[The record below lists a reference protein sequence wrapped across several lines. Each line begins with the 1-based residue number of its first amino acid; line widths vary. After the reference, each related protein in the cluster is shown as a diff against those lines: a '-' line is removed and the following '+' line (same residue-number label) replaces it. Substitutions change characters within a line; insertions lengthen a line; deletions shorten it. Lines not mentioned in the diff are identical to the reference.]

1 MIVFLFFH
9 GAYWLA
15 HLYLFFKFRNAFP
28 LDLAGSAVLSLF
40 LIFMAL
46 SPMTSYVLTLRA
58 EHTGIKNRLYA
69 NVVMF
74 SGFVWMGL
82 LILFF
87 FISIP
92 MDLYNLSVRLA
103 GFALHNEIGNILISP
118 LSAFFIPLTLS
129 ICLNIYGYFAAD
141 ALRVE
146 RLTIKT
152 SKLSEGVDKITIAHI
167 SDVHLGIMVRDK
179 MLDKIIN
186 NILLEKPDLIVSTG
200 DLIDG
205 GTKHI
210 RHFAEKLR
218 GVSARLGKF
227 AVIGN
232 HEFYSGIKNSI
243 QFLEDAGFTVL
254 RGRGVT
260 AGGLIN
266 IAGVDDAEGRNK
278 NISSE
283 SEREILAGMPS
294 GLFTLLLKHKPD
306 VEKGALGFFD
316 LQLSGHTHKGQI
328 FPINLAVRLFF
339 YPHSSYKKLSNGSAI
354 NVSGGAGTA
363 GPPIRL
369 LSPPEITIIE
379 LVNEKNYVLYHEAH
393 E

>member
-1 MIVFLFFH
+1 MIIFLFFH

-28 LDLAGSAVLSLF
+28 LDIAGSAVLSLF
-40 LIFMAL
+40 LVFMAL
-46 SPMTSYVLTLRA
+46 SPMSAYILILRA
-58 EHTGIKNRLYA
+58 EHTGIKNRTYA
-69 NVVMF
+69 NAVMF
-74 SGFVWMGL
+74 SGFIWMGL
-82 LILFF
+82 LIIFF
-87 FISIP
+87 FVSIP
-92 MDLYNLSVRLA
+92 IDLYNLGVRLA
-103 GFALHNEIGNILISP
+103 GFALHNDISKIMISQ
-118 LSAFFIPLTLS
+118 LSAFFIPLSTS
-129 ICLNIYGYFAAD
+129 ICLNIYGYFAAGD
-141 ALRVE
+141 LRVE

-152 SKLSEGVDKITIAHI
+152 SKLPEDVDRLTIAQI
-167 SDVHLGIMVRDK
+167 SDVHLGIMVREK
-179 MLDKIIN
+179 MLDKIID
-186 NILLEKPDLIVSTG
+186 NILTEEPDLIVSTG

-210 RHFAEKLR
+210 RHFAEKLK
-218 GVSARLGKF
+218 GVNARLGKF

-243 QFLEDAGFTVL
+243 QFLEDAGFTVF

-266 IAGVDDAEGRNK
+266 IAGIDDAEGRRK
-278 NISSE
+278 NIAAE
-283 SEREILAGMPS
+283 SEKEILSRMPS

-306 VEKGALGFFD
+306 VEKDALGLFD

-339 YPHSSYKKLSNGSAI
+339 YPHSSYKKLSKGSAI

-369 LSPPEITIIE
+369 FSPPEITIIE
-379 LVNEKNYVLYHEAH
+379 LVNDKINIKEHKAFV
-393 E
+393 

>member
-9 GAYWLA
+9 GTYWLA
-15 HLYLFFKFRNAFP
+15 HLYLFFKIRNAFS
-28 LDLAGSAVLSLF
+28 LGAAGSGAVGLF

-46 SPMTSYVLTLRA
+46 SPMTAYIISLRTDLSHLKKRPFA
-58 EHTGIKNRLYA
+58 SA
-69 NVVMF
+69 VMF
-74 SGFVWMGL
+74 SGFIWMGF

-87 FISIP
+87 FASISI
-92 MDLYNLSVRLA
+92 DIYNLSVRSS
-103 GFALHNEIGNILISP
+103 GFIFHKEIGKMIISP
-118 LSAFFIPLTLS
+118 KAVFFIPSALS
-129 ICLNIYGYFAAD
+129 ICLNIYGYFAAG

-152 SKLSEGVDKITIAHI
+152 SKLPEGVDKLSIAHI

-186 NILLEKPDLIVSTG
+186 NILPEDPDLIVSTG
-200 DLIDG
+200 DLVDG

-210 RHFAEKLR
+210 RHFIEKLR
-218 GVSARLGKF
+218 GVNARLGKF

-232 HEFYSGIKNSI
+232 HEFYSGIKNSM

-260 AGGLIN
+260 LGGLIN
-266 IAGVDDAEGRNK
+266 IAGVDDAESRRK
-278 NISSE
+278 NIAAE
-283 SEREILAGMPS
+283 SEREILSKMPA

-306 VEKGALGFFD
+306 VEKDALGLFD

-328 FPINLAVRLFF
+328 FPINLAVRLFL
-339 YPHSSYKKLSNGSAI
+339 YPHSSYKKLSKGSAI

-369 LSPPEITIIE
+369 FSPPEITIIE
-379 LVNEKNYVLYHEAH
+379 LVNDKINIKENKAFV
-393 E
+393 

>member
-9 GAYWLA
+9 GTYWLA

-28 LDLAGSAVLSLF
+28 LETAGSAVLGLV

-46 SPMTSYVLTLRA
+46 SPMSAYILTLRSDL
-58 EHTGIKNRLYA
+58 TQTKNRPYA
-69 NVVMF
+69 SAVMV
-74 SGFVWMGL
+74 SGFIWMGFL
-82 LILFF
+82 VLFF
-87 FISIP
+87 FVSIP
-92 MDLYNLSVRLA
+92 IDLYNLGVRFA
-103 GFALHNEIGNILISP
+103 GFALNKEIGKLMISP
-118 LSAFFIPLTLS
+118 LSAFFIPFTLS
-129 ICLNIYGYFAAD
+129 ICLNIYGYFSAGD
-141 ALRVE
+141 LRVE

-152 SKLSEGVDKITIAHI
+152 SKLPEGADKLTIAHI
-167 SDVHLGIMVRDK
+167 SDVHLGVIVGDK

-186 NILLEKPDLIVSTG
+186 KIAPEEPDLIVSTG

-218 GVSARLGKF
+218 GVNARLGKF
-227 AVIGN
+227 AVTGN
-232 HEFYSGIKNSI
+232 HEFYSGIKNSL

-266 IAGVDDAEGRNK
+266 IAGVDDAEGRRK
-278 NISSE
+278 NIASE
-283 SEREILAGMPS
+283 SEKEILSRMPL

-306 VEKGALGFFD
+306 IEKDAIGLFD

-339 YPHSSYKKLSNGSAI
+339 YPHSSYKKLSKGSAI

-369 LSPPEITIIE
+369 FSPPEITIIE
-379 LVNEKNYVLYHEAH
+379 LLNDKIKH
-393 E
+393 

>member
-1 MIVFLFFH
+1 MILFLFFH
-9 GAYWLA
+9 GTYWLA

-46 SPMTSYVLTLRA
+46 SPMTSYILTLRA
-58 EHTGIKNRLYA
+58 EHTGIKNRPYA
-69 NVVMF
+69 NAVMF
-74 SGFVWMGL
+74 SGFLWMGL

-87 FISIP
+87 FVSIP
-92 MDLYNLSVRLA
+92 IDLYNLGVWLV
-103 GFALHNEIGNILISP
+103 GLALHKEMGNIIISP
-118 LSAFFIPLTLS
+118 LSAFLIPFTLS
-129 ICLNIYGYFAAD
+129 ICLNIYGYFAAGD
-141 ALRVE
+141 LRVE

-152 SKLSEGVDKITIAHI
+152 LKLPEGVEKIIIAHI

-179 MLDKIIN
+179 MLDKLIN
-186 NILLEKPDLIVSTG
+186 KILPEEPDLIVSTG

-218 GVSARLGKF
+218 GVNARLGKF
-227 AVIGN
+227 AVTGN

-243 QFLEDAGFTVL
+243 QFLEDAGFAVL

-266 IAGVDDAEGRNK
+266 IAGVDDAEGRRLTK
-278 NISSE
+278 ITSE
-283 SEREILAGMPS
+283 SERDILSRMPLR
-294 GLFTLLLKHKPD
+294 LFTLLLKHKPD
-306 VEKGALGFFD
+306 VEKDALGLFD

-328 FPINLAVRLFF
+328 FPIDLVVRLFF
-339 YPHSSYKKLSNGSAI
+339 YPHHSYKKLSNGSAI

-369 LSPPEITIIE
+369 FSPPEITIIE
-379 LVNEKNYVLYHEAH
+379 LVNDKSEKPRMAN
-393 E
+393 

>member
-9 GAYWLA
+9 GTYFLA

-28 LDLAGSAVLSLF
+28 LHIAGSAALGLF
-40 LIFMAL
+40 LVFMAL
-46 SPMTSYVLTLRA
+46 SPMSAYILTLRSDI
-58 EHTGIKNRLYA
+58 TNIKNRPYA
-69 NVVMF
+69 GAVMF

-82 LILFF
+82 LVLFF
-87 FISIP
+87 FVSIP
-92 MDLYNLSVRLA
+92 IDLYNLGVRLT
-103 GFALHNEIGNILISP
+103 GFALDKEIGNIIISP
-118 LSAFFIPLTLS
+118 LSAFFIPFTLS
-129 ICLNIYGYFAAD
+129 ICLNVYGYFAAG
-141 ALRVE
+141 ALRVV

-152 SKLSEGVDKITIAHI
+152 SKLPEGVERITIVQI

-186 NILLEKPDLIVSTG
+186 KIVPEEPDLIVSTG

-205 GTKHI
+205 GTKNI
-210 RHFAEKLR
+210 RHFAEVLK
-218 GVSARLGKF
+218 GVKARLGKF
-227 AVIGN
+227 AVTGN

-254 RGRGVT
+254 RGCGVT
-260 AGGLIN
+260 AGGMIN
-266 IAGVDDAEGRNK
+266 IAGVDDAEGIRIK
-278 NISSE
+278 NIASE
-283 SEREILAGMPS
+283 SEREILSRMPS
-294 GLFTLLLKHKPD
+294 GLYTLLLKHKPD
-306 VEKGALGFFD
+306 VENDALGLFD

-339 YPHSSYKKLSNGSAI
+339 YPHSSYKKLSRGSAI

-369 LSPPEITIIE
+369 FSPPEITVIE
-379 LVNEKNYVLYHEAH
+379 LVNDKINIKK
-393 E
+393 

>member
-9 GAYWLA
+9 GTYWLA
-15 HLYLFFKFRNAFP
+15 HLYLFFKFRNALP
-28 LDLAGSAVLSLF
+28 LEPAGSAVLGLF
-40 LIFMAL
+40 LVFMAL
-46 SPMTSYVLTLRA
+46 SPMSSYILTLRA
-58 EHTGIKNRLYA
+58 EHTGIKNRHYA
-69 NVVMF
+69 NTVMF
-74 SGFVWMGL
+74 SGFVWMGF

-87 FISIP
+87 FASISI
-92 MDLYNLSVRLA
+92 DIYNLGVRSS
-103 GFALHNEIGNILISP
+103 GFIFHKEIGKMIISP
-118 LSAFFIPLTLS
+118 QAVFFIPSALS
-129 ICLNIYGYFAAD
+129 ICLNIYGYFAAG

-152 SKLSEGVDKITIAHI
+152 SKLPEGVDRLSITHI

-186 NILLEKPDLIVSTG
+186 NILPEEPDLIVSTG
-200 DLIDG
+200 DLVDG

-210 RHFAEKLR
+210 GHFAEKLR
-218 GVSARLGKF
+218 GVNARLGKF

-254 RGRGVT
+254 RARGV
-260 AGGLIN
+260 AVDGIIN
-266 IAGVDDAEGRNK
+266 IAGVDDAESRRK
-278 NISSE
+278 NSSSE
-283 SEREILAGMPS
+283 SEREILSKMPA

-306 VEKGALGFFD
+306 VEKDALGLFD

-339 YPHSSYKKLSNGSAI
+339 YPHSSYKKLSKGSAI

-369 LSPPEITIIE
+369 FSPPEITIIE
-379 LVNEKNYVLYHEAH
+379 LVNDKINIKENKAFV
-393 E
+393 

>member
-9 GAYWLA
+9 GTYWLA

-28 LDLAGSAVLSLF
+28 LEIAGSAALSLF
-40 LIFMAL
+40 LIFMAF
-46 SPMTSYVLTLRA
+46 SPMAAYILTLRA
-58 EHTGIKNRLYA
+58 DLTQIKSRPYA
-69 NVVMF
+69 SAVMV
-74 SGFVWMGL
+74 SGFIWMGFL
-82 LILFF
+82 VLFF
-87 FISIP
+87 FVSIP
-92 MDLYNLSVRLA
+92 IDLYNLGVRFA
-103 GFALHNEIGNILISP
+103 GFALNKEIGNIIISP
-118 LSAFFIPLTLS
+118 LSAFFIPFTLS
-129 ICLNIYGYFAAD
+129 ICLNIYGYFSAGD
-141 ALRVE
+141 LRVE

-152 SKLSEGVDKITIAHI
+152 SKLPEGADRLTIAHI
-167 SDVHLGIMVRDK
+167 SDVHLGVIVGEK
-179 MLDKIIN
+179 MLEKIIKK
-186 NILLEKPDLIVSTG
+186 IVPEEPDLIVSTG

-218 GVSARLGKF
+218 GVNARLGKF
-227 AVIGN
+227 AVTGN

-254 RGRGVT
+254 RGRGVS

-266 IAGVDDAEGRNK
+266 ITGVDDAEGRRIK
-278 NISSE
+278 NITSE
-283 SEREILAGMPS
+283 SEKDILTRMPS
-294 GLFTLLLKHKPD
+294 GLYTLLLKHKPD
-306 VEKGALGFFD
+306 IDKDALGLFD

-339 YPHSSYKKLSNGSAI
+339 YPHSSYKKLSKGSAI

-369 LSPPEITIIE
+369 FSPPEITIIE
-379 LVNEKNYVLYHEAH
+379 LLNDKIKH
-393 E
+393 

>member
-9 GAYWLA
+9 GTYFLA
-15 HLYLFFKFRNAFP
+15 HLYLFFKFRDAFP
-28 LDLAGSAVLSLF
+28 LEIAGSAALGLF

-46 SPMTSYVLTLRA
+46 SPMAAYALTLRA
-58 EHTGIKNRLYA
+58 DHTHIKNRPYA
-69 NVVMF
+69 NVLMV
-74 SGFVWMGL
+74 SGFVWMGF

-87 FISIP
+87 FVSIP
-92 MDLYNLSVRLA
+92 IDLYNLGVRFA
-103 GFALHNEIGNILISP
+103 GVALHNDISKIIISP
-118 LSAFFIPLTLS
+118 FSAFFIPLTLS
-129 ICLNIYGYFAAD
+129 MCLNIYGYFAAG

-146 RLTIKT
+146 RLTIRT
-152 SKLSEGVDKITIAHI
+152 SKLPESVDRLAIAQI
-167 SDVHLGIMVRDK
+167 SDVHLGVIVRDK

-186 NILLEKPDLIVSTG
+186 KILPEEPDLIVSTG

-243 QFLEDAGFTVL
+243 QFLEDSGFTVL
-254 RGRGVT
+254 RGSGVT
-260 AGGLIN
+260 VDGIIN
-266 IAGVDDAEGRNK
+266 IAGVDDAEGRRK
-278 NISSE
+278 SITSE
-283 SEREILAGMPS
+283 SEKEILSKMPS

-306 VEKGALGFFD
+306 IEKDALGLFD

-369 LSPPEITIIE
+369 FSPPEITIIE
-379 LVNEKNYVLYHEAH
+379 LINDKIKC
-393 E
+393 